1 MIDENLIS
9 NSLANQKLFPE
20 MIKNPNEHPQ
30 SIAEKNDWISSDS
43 EEELLSLVTKIIDEN
58 PSESERLKNG
68 EKKLIGFF
76 MGKIMKASNGTADPK
91 KIAQILNKSLSQ

>member
-1 MIDENLIS
+1 M
-9 NSLANQKLFPE
+9 
-20 MIKNPNEHPQ
+20 H
-30 SIAEKNDWISSDS
+30 
-43 EEELLSLVTKIIDEN
+43 
-58 PSESERLKNG
+58 ESERLKNG